1 MKLTKMIIKPKKRK
15 LGYYALLKS
24 KVKCK
29 PKYVYVTVKWNSEI
43 IWNTPIFYCP
53 DIIDV
58 L

>member
-1 MKLTKMIIKPKKRK
+1 MKITKLIIKPKRRK

-29 PKYVYVTVKWNSEI
+29 PKYVNVKWTSEI
-43 IWNTPIFYCP
+43 VWNTPIFYCP